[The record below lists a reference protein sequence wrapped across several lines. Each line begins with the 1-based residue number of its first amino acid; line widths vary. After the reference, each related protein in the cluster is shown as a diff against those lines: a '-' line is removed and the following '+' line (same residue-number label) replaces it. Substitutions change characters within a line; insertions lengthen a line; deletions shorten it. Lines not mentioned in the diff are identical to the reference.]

1 MEEEES
7 MEEAL
12 ALEATM
18 VGEAPCLEVVV
29 AQDMVPVHLLVG
41 KVFIVRCP
49 PLGIP
54 SVLSMKGIALVL
66 WGQGLGTFLILAE
79 LGLALDIGA
88 ASGRRNISDA
98 FQVVEDLNGL
108 VLRMGLGI
116 GLMEGG
122 LLAGGGM
129 LVCLGM

>member
-1 MEEEES
+1 
-7 MEEAL
+7 
-12 ALEATM
+12 M

-29 AQDMVPVHLLVG
+29 AQDMVPLHLLVG

-122 LLAGGGM
+122 LLAGGGDA
-129 LVCLGM
+129 CLPGDVVRDPAFFQRTLPQ